1 MAKTAL
7 PVRMVTPGFLVMLAR
22 SVDSTALTEQV
33 VLMGLM
39 ALTVVMA
46 LTAVMAL
53 MGLLDKAPVQV
64 RWQLRRPMLR

>member
-1 MAKTAL
+1 
-7 PVRMVTPGFLVMLAR
+7 MLAR
-22 SVDSTALTEQV
+22 SVASTALTEQV